1 MYPAP
6 RPMVVPA
13 PRHPELDGWL
23 DGLCL
28 HVHEFHGW
36 IRLDEITEN
45 LKKNMHSC
53 CKLLLTYSKLSFL
66 CHTEAGNSIKY
77 M

>member
-1 MYPAP
+1 MGVCVRWQCDKLVACPEYPAP
-6 RPMVVPA
+6 RPMVVP
-13 PRHPELDGWL
+13 GK
-23 DGLCL
+23 
-28 HVHEFHGW
+28 
-36 IRLDEITEN
+36 